1 MRATVPD
8 CGTLVDFVDD
18 VDALRTAAVLL
29 LLLLLLSITG
39 ECVVLGSYSR
49 VGGWGEGR
57 RESGR
62 EGRRVETK

>member
-1 MRATVPD
+1 M
-8 CGTLVDFVDD
+8 DD

>member
-1 MRATVPD
+1 M
-8 CGTLVDFVDD
+8 DD
-18 VDALRTAAVLL
+18 VDALRTAAV